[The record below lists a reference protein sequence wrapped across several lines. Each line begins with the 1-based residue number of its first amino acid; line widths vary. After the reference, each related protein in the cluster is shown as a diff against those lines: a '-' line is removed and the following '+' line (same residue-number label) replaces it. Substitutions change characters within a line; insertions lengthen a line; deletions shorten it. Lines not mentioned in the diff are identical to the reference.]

1 MDQSATAPNLSNQSS
16 VPSEPTAVPDPI
28 TPGVQDQPDTA
39 EGIEEQAKPADV
51 TAEIIDPSA
60 QANEQHALEEELHE
74 AVAPPVSLHSDILTP
89 PNAVSGPLKEFGP
102 SVAVPAEI
110 IMPTD
115 VEPDIPQEVKEAGVE
130 ASPNTEQPNI
140 SQAVQHI
147 TGIQPARDAV
157 PVPVTPSTTIQLP
170 MAEADAVQIIKTR
183 SVAEAIRWF
192 ATLILRQTKRTQVK

>member
-1 MDQSATAPNLSNQSS
+1 MDQSVTASTLSNPSS
-16 VPSEPTAVPDPI
+16 APTGTTIVPDPKN
-28 TPGVQDQPDTA
+28 PGVQGQINAADH
-39 EGIEEQAKPADV
+39 EEQTKPADV
-51 TAEIIDPSA
+51 VDPSV
-60 QANEQHALEEELHE
+60 QIHVQQVLEEELHE
-74 AVAPPVSLHSDILTP
+74 TVAPPVSLHSDIPTP

-110 IMPTD
+110 VMPTD

-130 ASPNTEQPNI
+130 ASPNTEQPKI
-140 SQAVQHI
+140 SQSVQHA
-147 TGIQPARDAV
+147 TGIQPAHDAV
-157 PVPVTPSTTIQLP
+157 PVPITPSDMIKLP